1 MRNLRLCLVRTEMC
15 VWGGGGGEWVFAIF
29 ANGDSFCNF
38 LFASLKHDATPKR
51 VQLLKERMG

>member
-1 MRNLRLCLVRTEMC
+1 ML
-15 VWGGGGGEWVFAIF
+15 GGGGGGGGGFAIF

-38 LFASLKHDATPKR
+38 LFASLKQDATPKR